1 MTSIKYAKYISPTQI
16 IKPVATDLND
26 NGFPINPENWMIL
39 HETEKPQETIFD
51 KYICRYEIIENQIWT
66 MWDHIHIEPEGN
78 VGKLIGDKIVYP
90 QNREKV
96 GESYVINYDKLPN
109 SIKLSHGWYLI
120 ENTLKPNDDK
130 KYESYG
136 VYENHPEY
144 GKIIKL
150 QWREISTEEYVPTKH
165 DIRVEAL
172 REKYR
177 QTTRLLCQL
186 AEVEIRDK
194 LEDTEYETTVIA
206 AMNNNPEH
214 TTILTQTIM
223 YCFFQL
229 KLEDGID
236 AWIRI

>member
-1 MTSIKYAKYISPTQI
+1 MINISNKLKKDLFYSNCIKDFKICHHVEFQLLTYCLLYTSIFASI
-16 IKPVATDLND
+16 IIYFSQLFAMEMCIRD
-26 NGFPINPENWMIL
+26 
-39 HETEKPQETIFD
+39 
-51 KYICRYEIIENQIWT
+51 R
-66 MWDHIHIEPEGN
+66 
-78 VGKLIGDKIVYP
+78 
-90 QNREKV
+90 
-96 GESYVINYDKLPN
+96 
-109 SIKLSHGWYLI
+109 YLI

>member
-1 MTSIKYAKYISPTQI
+1 MSIKYAKYISPTKI
-16 IKPVATDLND
+16 IRPVASDLND
-26 NGFPINPENWMIL
+26 DGSPINPENWMIL
-39 HETEKPQETIFD
+39 YETEKPQETMFD

-66 MWDHIHIEPEGN
+66 MWDHIHIEPEGD
-78 VGKLIGDKIVYP
+78 VAKLDGDKIIYP

-96 GESYVINYDKLPN
+96 GDSYILNYDKLPN
-109 SIKLSHGWYLI
+109 SIKLSHGWYLV
-120 ENTLKPNDDK
+120 EDTPVPNDDK
-130 KYESYG
+130 NYESYG
-136 VYENHPEY
+136 IYEDHPDY
-144 GKIIKL
+144 GKIIKIH
-150 QWREISTEEYVPTKH
+150 WREVQKEEYIPTEH

-186 AEVEIRDK
+186 AGVDIVDK
-194 LEDTEYETTVIA
+194 LEDVEYETTVIA
-206 AMNNNPEH
+206 AM
-214 TTILTQTIM
+214 TIDPGQAAMLTQTIM